1 MPASIDNQTQ
11 TGFQDHFS
19 ARSAAYQQYRPR
31 YPAALFAALASAAP
45 ARGAAWDVGCGNGQA
60 SVALAEHFAV
70 VHATDASAEQ
80 IASAE
85 PHERVHYAVALA
97 EQTGLPASSIDL
109 VLVAQAL
116 HWFNFE
122 RFHTEAQRVARPGAV
137 ICAIAYELAEINP
150 AIDTV
155 VRHFYK
161 ADIGPY
167 WPADRAHI
175 ETGYRDI
182 PWPYPPLH
190 LGSFAMR
197 AEWTLNQFIG
207 YLGTWSAVARYRSA
221 TGADPLPA
229 VEADLSSVWTD
240 PGVPRKVEWPLVILS
255 GRLDPGNT
263 GQRGGDKAGPAG

>member
-1 MPASIDNQTQ
+1 MPTTTDIEGQTS
-11 TGFQDHFS
+11 FQDHFS
-19 ARSAAYQQYRPR
+19 AQSAAYQQYRPR
-31 YPAALFAALASAAP
+31 YPPALFAALASAAP
-45 ARGAAWDVGCGNGQA
+45 ARGTAWDVGCGNGQA
-60 SVALAEHFAV
+60 SLALAEHFAV
-70 VHATDASAEQ
+70 VHATDASGAQ

-85 PHERVHYAVALA
+85 PHPRVRYAVAPA
-97 EQTGLPASSIDL
+97 EQSGLPAKSIDL
-109 VLVAQAL
+109 VLAAQAL
-116 HWFNFE
+116 HWFHFE
-122 RFHTEAQRVARPGAV
+122 RFHTEARRVARPGAV

-182 PWPYPPLH
+182 PWPHSPMN
-190 LGSFAMR
+190 LGSFAMQ

-229 VEADLSSVWTD
+229 VQAELSSLWAE
-240 PGVPRKVEWPLVILS
+240 PEVPRRVEWPLVILS
-255 GRLDPGNT
+255 GRLDPG
-263 GQRGGDKAGPAG
+263 